1 MQALTQRKVRNAED
15 LKTSASQDY
24 RAESSIEALFWPFQC
39 CNGLSSSSTLNILN
53 QRSTEKLT
61 DLPWQVQVDPIG
73 SWTKVGLKVY
83 QSQVPVGATPEYLGG
98 HYMIQSLGEKL
109 HRESGSV

>member
-1 MQALTQRKVRNAED
+1 M
-15 LKTSASQDY
+15 
-24 RAESSIEALFWPFQC
+24 
-39 CNGLSSSSTLNILN
+39 
-53 QRSTEKLT
+53 
-61 DLPWQVQVDPIG
+61 QVQVDPIG

-109 HRESGSV
+109 HRESV

>member
-1 MQALTQRKVRNAED
+1 MFGYLRFV
-15 LKTSASQDY
+15 
-24 RAESSIEALFWPFQC
+24 PFRI
-39 CNGLSSSSTLNILN
+39 ILN
-53 QRSTEKLT
+53 LSTIGINTELNRFSA
-61 DLPWQVQVDPIG
+61 PRQVQVDPIG

-109 HRESGSV
+109 DCGHSRTQSDTVGHSRTQSDTVKVLEFNALVTWLSD